1 MDLSQIKLVVTDMD
15 GTLLNSKHEVSP
27 LFFELF
33 RELQQKNLLFA
44 AASGRQYNSIVDK
57 LYPIRNDIIIIAENG
72 GFAMQN
78 GTEIVSTPLDPEIR
92 NRALEVLDGVPGIHA
107 VLCGKQKA
115 YLEERSSGFVDKLKE
130 YYTDYAILP
139 DLRAHEG
146 EIMKIAVYHH
156 ESSEKYIYPAVAQF
170 ESELKVKVSGE
181 FWVDLSHKD
190 AHKGHALQKIQEQYN
205 IAPSETLVFGDYNN
219 DLEMMA
225 LSDFSVAMQNAH
237 PNILKAARYTTLSN
251 DAYGVERVLEKLL
264 EAIA

>member
-15 GTLLNSKHEVSP
+15 GTLLNSRHEVSP

-33 RELQQKNLLFA
+33 RELRQKNMLFV

-57 LYPIRNDIIIIAENG
+57 LYPIRQEIIIIAENG

-78 GTEIVSTPLDPEIR
+78 GTEIISTPLDLDIR
-92 NRALEVLDGVPGIHA
+92 NRALEVLDGVQDIHA

-115 YLEERSSGFVDKLKE
+115 YLDERSSGFVDKLKE
-130 YYTDYAILP
+130 YYTDYEVLP
-139 DLRAHEG
+139 DLKAHKG
-146 EIMKIAVYHH
+146 QIMKIAVYHS

-190 AHKGHALQKIQEQYN
+190 AHKGHALQKIQQQYN
-205 IAPSETLVFGDYNN
+205 IGPSETLVFGDYNN

-225 LSDFSVAMQNAH
+225 LSDYSVAMQNSH

-251 DAYGVERVLEKLL
+251 DALGVERVLEKLL
-264 EAIA
+264 EAIT